1 VIETNTII
9 RRLGALFVESLHIE
23 VPSADT
29 DLFETGI
36 LDSLQLVELLVQ
48 LEQRFGF
55 KIKIDDIDLDDLR
68 TLTGIAGLVAART
81 AGAGTQTAQLLSLET
96 RQAAANLEGNHS
108 GLRTRGTEPRTGE
121 PQLPS
126 RSVR

>member
-1 VIETNTII
+1 MNAII

-36 LDSLQLVELLVQ
+36 LDSLQLVALLLQ

-68 TLTGIAGLVAART
+68 TLARIARLVAART
-81 AGAGTQTAQLLSLET
+81 VGPASPTATSLSLES
-96 RQAAANLEGNHS
+96 LPV
-108 GLRTRGTEPRTGE
+108 PRRHDVNN
-121 PQLPS
+121 P
-126 RSVR
+126 

>member
-1 VIETNTII
+1 MTDMNAII
-9 RRLGALFVESLHIE
+9 GRLGALFLESLHIE
-23 VPSADT
+23 APSPDT

-48 LEQRFGF
+48 LQQRFGF

-68 TLTGIAGLVAART
+68 SLERIARLVAART
-81 AGAGTQTAQLLSLET
+81 AGAGTQTAQLLSLEV
-96 RQAAANLEGNHS
+96 RHGAGNQS
-108 GLRTRGTEPRTGE
+108 GNQPGIRSGDTEPWTGE
-121 PQLPS
+121 LQLPS